1 MRAEHNR
8 LKPGLR
14 RVATLICAGLLCAGT
29 VSAAPDD
36 DQDVRAPIST
46 SADSRQAPAD
56 FFIGAPKAWLAFRGS
71 QLFPRAGG
79 DLFAFVTDQLTL
91 ERAQF
96 RSRGFS
102 SDVGIALGPRLDV
115 VGGFESNRH
124 SAPSEYRHFVAS
136 NAQAITQRTEL
147 TQRSFTV
154 GARYSPIGR
163 GLTISR
169 FAFIPRR
176 VAPYVGGG
184 ALVTYYRFS
193 QQGQFVD
200 ASDLS
205 IFTDRFY
212 SDGWSVGPYVNGGA
226 DVQVWRH
233 LYVTFDGRYSWVH
246 SSLGT
251 DFQGFDG
258 IDLAGF
264 RASSGISVV
273 F

>member
-1 MRAEHNR
+1 MRAEDNR
-8 LKPGLR
+8 SSLGLL
-14 RVATLICAGLLCAGT
+14 RVAGFVCAALLCA
-29 VSAAPDD
+29 SASFAGPDG
-36 DQDVRAPIST
+36 DQDVRSPISV
-46 SADSRQAPAD
+46 SGSDRDAPAD
-56 FFIGAPKAWLAFRGS
+56 FFIGAPRAWLAFRGN

-79 DLFAFVTDQLTL
+79 DLFAFVTDQLTV
-91 ERAQF
+91 ERSQF

-102 SDVGIALGPRLDV
+102 TDLGIALGSRLDV
-115 VGGFESNRH
+115 VGGFDSNRA
-124 SAPSEYRHFVAS
+124 STPSEYRHFIAS

-147 TQRSFTV
+147 TQRAFTV

-163 GLTISR
+163 GLAISR

-176 VAPYVGGG
+176 IAPYVGGG

-200 ASDLS
+200 AADLS

-233 LYVTFDGRYSWVH
+233 LYVTFDGRYSWAH

-264 RASSGISVV
+264 RASSGFSVV